1 MLILNV
7 LDRIYFFIFIISI
20 ITTFIIQITENLFMP
35 SENNT
40 KINDSNNSNKKSTW
54 KSYIQAAIYI
64 SATIIIATLFLLICI
79 KKIQKLY
86 WLIAIISISI
96 CIKGVVAFFHA
107 IEIIKKVVI
116 SNDIG
121 KLSPVEWAAINILAY
136 AIWLLKIQNIFKI
149 LLKKLYKISNVY
161 MSDLLIALSYIIL
174 FSLYIFTICALVSE
188 LLINIIGV
196 LKKIYTKLLLNDKIT
211 TFEQYW
217 INKIEKTP
225 ELKSTLIFQWE
236 LIGRQPRS
244 IHWIRYILLPITF
257 LLDIILAFI
266 SISLSLLSSSIGFLS
281 LLIRMLRKALNKILN
296 WLLNLSD
303 KKVIAISF
311 RISLIMALVFT
322 VVFNRYQ
329 PIFRVQES
337 STAVLEF
344 IASAII
350 IPIIFEWINS
360 FKNNHVNNTED
371 SE

>member
-64 SATIIIATLFLLICI
+64 SATVIIATLFLLICI

-244 IHWIRYILLPITF
+244 IH
-257 LLDIILAFI
+257 
-266 SISLSLLSSSIGFLS
+266 
-281 LLIRMLRKALNKILN
+281 
-296 WLLNLSD
+296 
-303 KKVIAISF
+303 
-311 RISLIMALVFT
+311 
-322 VVFNRYQ
+322 
-329 PIFRVQES
+329 
-337 STAVLEF
+337 
-344 IASAII
+344 
-350 IPIIFEWINS
+350 
-360 FKNNHVNNTED
+360 
-371 SE
+371 

>member
-1 MLILNV
+1 
-7 LDRIYFFIFIISI
+7 
-20 ITTFIIQITENLFMP
+20 
-35 SENNT
+35 
-40 KINDSNNSNKKSTW
+40 
-54 KSYIQAAIYI
+54 
-64 SATIIIATLFLLICI
+64 
-79 KKIQKLY
+79 
-86 WLIAIISISI
+86 
-96 CIKGVVAFFHA
+96 
-107 IEIIKKVVI
+107 
-116 SNDIG
+116 
-121 KLSPVEWAAINILAY
+121 
-136 AIWLLKIQNIFKI
+136 
-149 LLKKLYKISNVY
+149 

>member
-64 SATIIIATLFLLICI
+64 SATVIIATLFLLICI

-121 KLSPVEWAAINILAY
+121 KLSPVEWTAINVLAY
-136 AIWLLKIQNIFKI
+136 TIWFLNIQNIFKI
-149 LLKKLYKISNVY
+149 LLKELYETTNVY
-161 MSDLLIALSYIIL
+161 ISDMLIALSHIIL
-174 FSLYIFTICALVSE
+174 FSLYIFILCALLSE

-196 LKKIYTKLLLNDKIT
+196 LKKLYIKLLLKNKIT
-211 TFEQYW
+211 DFEQYW
-217 INKIEKTP
+217 INKIEETP
-225 ELKSTLIFQWE
+225 KLKSTLIFQWE
-236 LIGRQPRS
+236 LIGRQPYF

-257 LLDIILAFI
+257 IFDSFLALI
-266 SISLSLLSSSIGFLS
+266 NISLSSISSSIGLLS
-281 LLIRMLRKALNKILN
+281 LLIRMLRKALKQMLN

-303 KKVIAISF
+303 KRIIAISF
-311 RISLIMALVFT
+311 RISLIMALVCT

-350 IPIIFEWINS
+350 IPIIFEWISS
-360 FKNNHVNNTED
+360 FKNNLVNNAKA
-371 SE
+371 S